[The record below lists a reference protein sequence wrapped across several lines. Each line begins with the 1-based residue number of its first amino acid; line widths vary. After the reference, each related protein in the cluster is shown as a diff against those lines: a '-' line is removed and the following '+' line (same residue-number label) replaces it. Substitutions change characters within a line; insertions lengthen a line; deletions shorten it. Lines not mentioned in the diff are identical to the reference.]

1 MQTLQIDPEFQ
12 AIAPPLTPGELAT
25 LEASLLAEGCREPI
39 DVWNGVIVD
48 GHNRYAL
55 CRKHSIEF
63 KVVERTFQSHD
74 HAIVWIVQ
82 KQFGRRNITQ
92 AQRENMAIQHM
103 KPALTRI
110 GLEKKSAGGVEARS
124 SDAGNNVSVESTETL
139 LSGDKQA
146 GPHVTDAVLAKASG
160 TSESGIQRT
169 NYIRKNAPETLLNKY
184 LAGEVSRDRA
194 YKLTNALLNLPEADR
209 NRAAEVCI
217 DHDEKARILARLH
230 KSQATDPDTNGTY
243 EEVLRT
249 GGFHY
254 GDEMEKWCDFKDA
267 SLDTINDALKSLAK
281 HHAHEQRLARQ
292 EKRAALAQSLTQDVF
307 NAVLADPPWEY
318 SVQNVNGAAN
328 NHYDTMPLE
337 DICALPEQL
346 GIKFADNAVLFLWV
360 TNPFLVKALEV
371 VRAWGFEYKTN
382 IVWVK
387 TDLKRPGAGHYIR
400 GRHELLYI
408 CTRGTMT
415 PLVDVSP
422 PIGSV
427 IQAPLQEHSRKPDEV
442 YSIIERLYPGCNYVE
457 LFAIRPRDGWKQYG
471 DIEENEGMAA

>member
-1 MQTLQIDPEFQ
+1 MQTLKIDPEFQ
-12 AIAPPLTPGELAT
+12 SLIPALSDDERAE
-25 LEASLLAEGCREPI
+25 LEASLKAEGCR
-39 DVWNGVIVD
+39 DALVVWAGQGVLLD
-48 GHNRYAL
+48 GHNRYAI
-55 CRKHSIEF
+55 CQAHGIPFEVKEREF
-63 KVVERTFQSHD
+63 EDRDAAKEWILRNQLARRNLEKYMRGALALRLKGVIAARAKARQQGGQGGVLLVQNSAQAKGKTRDALAAAADVSHDTIHKVEAVERD
-74 HAIVWIVQ
+74 
-82 KQFGRRNITQ
+82 
-92 AQRENMAIQHM
+92 
-103 KPALTRI
+103 
-110 GLEKKSAGGVEARS
+110 
-124 SDAGNNVSVESTETL
+124 
-139 LSGDKQA
+139 
-146 GPHVTDAVLAKASG
+146 
-160 TSESGIQRT
+160 
-169 NYIRKNAPETLLNKY
+169 APEPVRAAAR
-184 LAGEVSRDRA
+184 AGDISTNRA
-194 YKLTNALLNLPEADR
+194 YEITRALKELPEADR
-209 NRAAEVCI
+209 ARAAEICI
-217 DHDEKARILARLH
+217 DHDEKARTLVRLH
-230 KSQATDPDTNGTY
+230 RSQHTDPDSNGTY
-243 EEVLRT
+243 EEILRT

-254 GDEMEKWCDFKDA
+254 GDELEKWCDFKAA

-281 HHAHEQRLARQ
+281 HHAREQRLARQ
-292 EKRAALAQSLTQDVF
+292 EKRAILAQSLAQEVF
-307 NAVLADPPWEY
+307 NVVLADPPWEY
-318 SVQNVNGAAN
+318 SVQNVSGAAN

-346 GIKFADNAVLFLWV
+346 GVKFADNAVLFLWV

-457 LFAIRPRDGWKQYG
+457 FFARRPRDGWKQYG
-471 DIEENEGMAA
+471 DIEENEEMAA

>member
-1 MQTLQIDPEFQ
+1 VQTLQIDPEFQ
-12 AIAPPLTPGELAT
+12 ALIPPLSEDERAE
-25 LEASLLAEGCREPI
+25 LEASLIAEGCR
-39 DVWNGVIVD
+39 DALVVWAGQGVIVD
-48 GHNRYAL
+48 GHNRYAI
-55 CRKHSIEF
+55 CRAHNIPFEVKELAF
-63 KVVERTFQSHD
+63 EDRD
-74 HAIVWIVQ
+74 HVIVWIVRNQ
-82 KQFGRRNITQ
+82 LARRNVSQYAKDEMVIN
-92 AQRENMAIQHM
+92 AL
-103 KPALTRI
+103 KPALERI
-110 GLEKKSAGGVEARS
+110 GIERMRSAPS
-124 SDAGNNVSVESTETL
+124 KDAGNAVAHCATPSAPPL
-139 LSGDKQA
+139 HK
-146 GPHVTDAVLAKASG
+146 TDAELAKEAE
-160 TSESGIQRT
+160 TSERGIRQSAF
-169 NYIRKNAPETLLNKY
+169 IAEHAPEAVKS
-184 LAGEVSRDRA
+184 AARKQEISRRRA
-194 YKLTNALLNLPEADR
+194 YEITRALQSLPEADR
-209 NRAAEVCI
+209 ARAAEVCI

>member
-1 MQTLQIDPEFQ
+1 MQTLKIDPEFQ
-12 AIAPPLTPGELAT
+12 SLIPALSDDERAE
-25 LEASLLAEGCREPI
+25 LEASLKAEGCR
-39 DVWNGVIVD
+39 DALVVWAGQGVLLD
-48 GHNRYAL
+48 GHNRYAI
-55 CRKHSIEF
+55 CQAHGIPF
-63 KVVERTFQSHD
+63 QVVERTFESRD
-74 HAIVWIVQ
+74 HVIVWIVKNQ
-82 KQFGRRNITQ
+82 LARRNLSQYARDEMVT
-92 AQRENMAIQHM
+92 QHM
-103 KPALTRI
+103 KPALFRM
-110 GLEKKSAGGVEARS
+110 GLERKKEGASNTKTKVSADSA
-124 SDAGNNVSVESTETL
+124 ETL
-139 LSGDKQA
+139 PPHNTDKE
-146 GPHVTDAVLAKASG
+146 LAQESG
-160 TSESGIQRT
+160 TSERGIRQSS
-169 NYIRKNAPETLLNKY
+169 YIASKAPENLKEKAR
-184 LAGEVSRDRA
+184 AGEISRNRA
-194 YKLTNALLNLPEADR
+194 YELTRLLEKLPEADR
-209 NRAAEVCI
+209 AQAVELCGESE
-217 DHDEKARILARLH
+217 HKARTLVRLH
-230 KSQATDPDTNGTY
+230 ESAGQPDSNGTY
-243 EEVLRT
+243 DEIVRT
-249 GGFHY
+249 GGFHH
-254 GDEMEKWCDFKDA
+254 GDDLEKWCDFKAA

-292 EKRAALAQSLTQDVF
+292 EKRAVLARSLAQDVF

-442 YSIIERLYPGCNYVE
+442 YSIIERLYPGCSYVE
-457 LFAIRPRDGWKQYG
+457 FFAIRPRDGWQQYG
-471 DIEENEGMAA
+471 DIEGNEEMAA

>member
-1 MQTLQIDPEFQ
+1 
-12 AIAPPLTPGELAT
+12 
-25 LEASLLAEGCREPI
+25 
-39 DVWNGVIVD
+39 
-48 GHNRYAL
+48 
-55 CRKHSIEF
+55 
-63 KVVERTFQSHD
+63 
-74 HAIVWIVQ
+74 
-82 KQFGRRNITQ
+82 
-92 AQRENMAIQHM
+92 
-103 KPALTRI
+103 
-110 GLEKKSAGGVEARS
+110 
-124 SDAGNNVSVESTETL
+124 
-139 LSGDKQA
+139 
-146 GPHVTDAVLAKASG
+146 
-160 TSESGIQRT
+160 
-169 NYIRKNAPETLLNKY
+169 
-184 LAGEVSRDRA
+184 
-194 YKLTNALLNLPEADR
+194 
-209 NRAAEVCI
+209 
-217 DHDEKARILARLH
+217 
-230 KSQATDPDTNGTY
+230 
-243 EEVLRT
+243 
-249 GGFHY
+249 
-254 GDEMEKWCDFKDA
+254 
-267 SLDTINDALKSLAK
+267 
-281 HHAHEQRLARQ
+281 
-292 EKRAALAQSLTQDVF
+292 VF

-457 LFAIRPRDGWKQYG
+457 FFARRPRDGWKQYG
-471 DIEENEGMAA
+471 DVEESERMAA